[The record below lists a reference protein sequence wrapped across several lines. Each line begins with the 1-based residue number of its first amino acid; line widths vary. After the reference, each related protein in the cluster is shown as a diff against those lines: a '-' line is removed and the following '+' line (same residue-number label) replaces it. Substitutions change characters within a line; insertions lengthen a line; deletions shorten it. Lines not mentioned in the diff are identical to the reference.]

1 MIPDISQIRKD
12 FPILDQ
18 QVNGKP
24 LIYFDNAAT
33 SHRPVQVI
41 QRMNE
46 FSLRTNGNI
55 HRATHTLAN
64 KTTEAFEASRETVR
78 QFLNAAEVAEV
89 IFTHGTTESINLVAF
104 SFGEA
109 FIGAGDEVIVTEME
123 HHANIVPWQMMCERK
138 GAILKVLPFSDNGEL
153 QIELL
158 DNLLTENTKILAVA
172 HVSNTLGTVNPI
184 AKIIAKAH
192 LKNVPVLID
201 GAQSAPHFK
210 IDVQALDCDFYA
222 FSGHKMYGPTGIGVL
237 YGKRKWLDQ
246 MPPFLGGGEMID
258 RVTFTKTTYNQL
270 PYKFE
275 AGTPDYVGAIGL
287 AAAIQY
293 VQGYDHQSLADY
305 EHQLL
310 IAATAKLKQIEG
322 LKIYGEAQQKA
333 GVICFN
339 IDGIHPFDL
348 GTLLDQ
354 LGIAVR
360 TGRLCADPVMDHYNV
375 ENMVRVSFSFYNTM
389 DEIEALYKA
398 LIRLK
403 AMFGTMNTNANN

>member
-1 MIPDISQIRKD
+1 MIPDISKIRKD

-41 QRMNE
+41 ERMNE

-158 DNLLTENTKILAVA
+158 DSLLTENTKILAVA

>member
-1 MIPDISQIRKD
+1 MIPDISKIRKD

-18 QVNGKP
+18 KVHGKP

-33 SHRPVQVI
+33 SQRPIQVI
-41 QRMNE
+41 ERMDE
-46 FSLRTNGNI
+46 FSLRTNANI
-55 HRATHTLAN
+55 HRATHYLAN

-78 QFLNAAEVAEV
+78 QCINAAEAAEI
-89 IFTHGTTESINLVAF
+89 IFTQGTTESINLVAF

-109 FIGAGDEVIVTEME
+109 FVSAGDEVIVTEME
-123 HHANIVPWQMMCERK
+123 HHANIVPWQMMCERH
-138 GAILKVLPFSDNGEL
+138 GAVLKVLPFKDNVEL

-158 DNLLTENTKILAVA
+158 DSLITNKTKILACA

-184 AKIIAKAH
+184 KDIILRAH

-201 GAQSAPHFK
+201 GAQAAAHFK
-210 IDVQALDCDFYA
+210 IDVQELGCDFYA
-222 FSGHKMYGPTGIGVL
+222 FSGHKIYGPTGIGAL

-246 MPPFLGGGEMID
+246 MPPFMGGGEMID
-258 RVTFTKTTYNQL
+258 RVTFAKTTYNQL

-275 AGTPDYVGAIGL
+275 AGTPNYVGAIGF
-287 AAAIQY
+287 AAAIKY
-293 VQGYDHQSLADY
+293 IQSQDRQALVAY
-305 EHQLL
+305 EHDLL
-310 IAATAKLKQIEG
+310 TVATEKLKQIEG
-322 LKIYGEAQQKA
+322 LKIYGEASLKA

-339 IDGIHPFDL
+339 IEGIHPFDL

-360 TGRLCADPVMDHYNV
+360 TGRLCADPVMDHYGV
-375 ENMVRVSFSFYNTM
+375 ENMVRASFAFYNTF
-389 DEIEALYKA
+389 DEINAFYKA

-403 AMFGTMNTNANN
+403 AMF

>member
-1 MIPDISQIRKD
+1 MIPDISKIRKD

-18 QVNGKP
+18 KVHGKP

-33 SHRPVQVI
+33 SQRPIQVI
-41 QRMNE
+41 ERMDE
-46 FSLRTNGNI
+46 FSLRTNANI
-55 HRATHTLAN
+55 HRATHYLAN

-78 QFLNAAEVAEV
+78 QCINAAEAAEI
-89 IFTHGTTESINLVAF
+89 IFTQGTTESINLVAF

-109 FIGAGDEVIVTEME
+109 FVSAGDEVIVTEME
-123 HHANIVPWQMMCERK
+123 HHANIVPWQMMCERH
-138 GAILKVLPFSDNGEL
+138 GAVLKVLPFKDNGEL

-158 DNLLTENTKILAVA
+158 DSLITNKTKILACA

-184 AKIIAKAH
+184 KDIILRAH

-201 GAQSAPHFK
+201 GAQAAAHFK
-210 IDVQALDCDFYA
+210 IDVQELGCDFYA
-222 FSGHKMYGPTGIGVL
+222 FSGHKIYGPTGIGAL

-246 MPPFLGGGEMID
+246 MPPFMGGGEMID
-258 RVTFTKTTYNQL
+258 RVTFAKTTYNQL

-275 AGTPDYVGAIGL
+275 AGTPNYVGAIGF
-287 AAAIQY
+287 AAAIKY
-293 VQGYDHQSLADY
+293 IQSQDRQALVAY
-305 EHQLL
+305 EHDLL
-310 IAATAKLKQIEG
+310 TVATEKLKQIEG
-322 LKIYGEAQQKA
+322 LKIYGEASLKA

-339 IDGIHPFDL
+339 IEGIHPFDL

-360 TGRLCADPVMDHYNV
+360 TGRLCADPVMDHYGV
-375 ENMVRVSFSFYNTM
+375 ENMVRASFAFYNTF
-389 DEIEALYKA
+389 DEINAFYKA

-403 AMFGTMNTNANN
+403 AMF

>member
-33 SHRPVQVI
+33 SHRPVHVI
-41 QRMNE
+41 ERMNE

-158 DNLLTENTKILAVA
+158 DSLLTEKTKILAVA

-258 RVTFTKTTYNQL
+258 RVTLTKTTYNQL

-293 VQGYDHQSLADY
+293 VQSYDHQTLENY

-403 AMFGTMNTNANN
+403 VMFGTMNMNSK

>member
-41 QRMNE
+41 ERMNE

-78 QFLNAAEVAEV
+78 QYLNAAEVAEV